1 VSRIISPREKA
12 VLTLAKRAP
21 AGGRTD
27 GRIGKTG
34 EIPLPFAEPLS
45 SEWNNNPD
53 AL

>member
-1 VSRIISPREKA
+1 VSRIIPPREKA

-21 AGGRTD
+21 D

-45 SEWNNNPD
+45 SEWINNPD